1 MDMWDLMCHSYT
13 LSFLLFLW
21 VHRMEM
27 LLLMQLYLLMDLF
40 LAHGSFECIFYVLYQ
55 DISQI

>member
-1 MDMWDLMCHSYT
+1 
-13 LSFLLFLW
+13 
-21 VHRMEM
+21 MEM

-55 DISQI
+55 DISQIWNKNYRS